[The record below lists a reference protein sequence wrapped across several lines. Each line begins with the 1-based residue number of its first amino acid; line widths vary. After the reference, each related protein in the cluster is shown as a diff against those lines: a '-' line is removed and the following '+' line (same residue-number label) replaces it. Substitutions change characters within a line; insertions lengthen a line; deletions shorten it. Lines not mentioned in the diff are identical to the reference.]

1 MALSK
6 LEIENNK
13 RLEVLYRESHLWL
26 CSATFNIVKNKET
39 ANDLVGDL
47 YVYLGEKVRPHI
59 WWGKSFNVMYC
70 YSFVKSRFLNKI
82 KRDKKIKYQADNPI
96 DNRVDT
102 EYDEEW
108 DVKLEESYNEVVAE
122 LKNMERSRN
131 WPASKLAQI
140 YWFTPNMTL
149 EKLSNEI
156 KICKSTSFT
165 NVKKAKL
172 HLRET
177 LNNPFIEKE

>member
-1 MALSK
+1 MIGTCRQGMNSTKYANTQNKVAIADFFANHPVHRK
-6 LEIENNK
+6 LEEISRK
-13 RLEVLYRESHLWL
+13 LRTPAKASTRLETKWFYERSRGQYQNERLY
-26 CSATFNIVKNKET
+26 
-39 ANDLVGDL
+39 
-47 YVYLGEKVRPHI
+47 
-59 WWGKSFNVMYC
+59 
-70 YSFVKSRFLNKI
+70 LNKV

-108 DVKLEESYNEVVAE
+108 DIKLEETYNEVVAE